1 MVAADAL
8 VPCMSRPSTAMVL
21 TMHYTDIIISAM
33 ASQITGVLIVCS
45 SVSSGGDQRIHQR
58 SASLAFLRGIH
69 RWLVDS
75 LHKGP
80 VTWKMFPFHDVIMEW
95 QIYYQEEGFQSF
107 GASQCR
113 QLIENINIFNVSSKW
128 LIALKV
134 FVLGI
139 KPTLFV

>member
-8 VPCMSRPSTAMVL
+8 VPCMTRPSTAMVL

-95 QIYYQEEGFQSF
+95 QIYYQEEGIQSF